1 MRWMVSIMALA
12 GVVGV
17 LGVSSRLPRTSAAQL
32 AASAQNKSTNNRTL
46 LKDTAFTNRTN
57 VRGFKSR

>member
-1 MRWMVSIMALA
+1 MALA

-46 LKDTAFTNRTN
+46 LKDTVFTNRTN